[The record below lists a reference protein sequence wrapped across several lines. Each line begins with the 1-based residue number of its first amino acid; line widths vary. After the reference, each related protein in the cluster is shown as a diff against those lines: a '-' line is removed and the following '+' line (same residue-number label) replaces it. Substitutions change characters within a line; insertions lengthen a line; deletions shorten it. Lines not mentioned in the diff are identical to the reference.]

1 MANNEK
7 GREPVY
13 ILVVES
19 DEGRRHWLEH
29 ALSGGGYHIRTVASA
44 KEGLRYLERIPFDV
58 VVLGRHLRG
67 RGLAESLSEIKRL
80 YPDLPVIVNQV
91 KWPIGREYVTGSPG
105 AFHCLVRSLQ
115 SREVTLRERVQEAVR
130 GRETHSLG

>member
-1 MANNEK
+1 MDPMASNEQ

-29 ALSGGGYHIRTVASA
+29 ALSGDGYHIRSVASA
-44 KEGLRYLERIPFDV
+44 KQGLRYLGRIQFDV
-58 VVLGRHLRG
+58 AVLGGHLRG
-67 RGLAESLSEIKRL
+67 RGLAESLLEIKRL

-91 KWPIGREYVTGSPG
+91 KWPVGREYREGSPG
-105 AFHCLVRSLQ
+105 GFQSLVRSLQ
-115 SREVTLRERVQEAVR
+115 SQEAALRERVEEVSR
-130 GRETHSLG
+130 G